1 MEQLSQTSC
10 WSKTFPVIRQFSDE
24 VLFDMGAM
32 LIVSKET
39 QALLEKSKSAT
50 LRSKL
55 KSKSVQLVQ
64 AKTTS
69 AEEAP
74 RKHRKVLEH
83 ELTTVGKKWM
93 KELNTQ
99 LGEALRLQF

>member
-1 MEQLSQTSC
+1 MS
-10 WSKTFPVIRQFSDE
+10 
-24 VLFDMGAM
+24 AM
-32 LIVSKET
+32 LIVSKEI
-39 QALLEKSKSAT
+39 QALLEKSKNVT

-69 AEEAP
+69 AEEAD
-74 RKHRKVLEH
+74 RKHRKALEH
-83 ELTTVGKKWM
+83 ELTTVGEKWM

-99 LGEALRLQF
+99 LGEALSLQF